1 MGPESL
7 LNQYNVT
14 VALNLPGVGNNLQDH
29 PLVGTFYPCTFLPP
43 SIDPRHCML
52 MIWVD
57 NNASYPSPTEL
68 TTNATYNMEA
78 EQEYDTAKTGEQ
90 ISWLLN
96 LDYGSYHRSLDGWIP
111 KWFSVQSS
119 AIDQQ
124 QFSQYSQQC

>member
-90 ISWLLN
+90 K
-96 LDYGSYHRSLDGWIP
+96 SLG
-111 KWFSVQSS
+111 F
-119 AIDQQ
+119 
-124 QFSQYSQQC
+124 